1 MQSKKMNLDDL
12 MTDTDSYLRKLQ
24 YSDQT
29 IAMYRSAWN
38 HLAEFMIETDTV
50 HYSAYT
56 GEAFAYSMIEKH
68 NGYGNLSQYEK
79 YIIQCVN
86 VLTEFLETGT
96 VKFRRRKIFR
106 SLTGSIGSL
115 MKDYVTH
122 KMNLGISEETADSYR
137 YHLGTFLIY
146 LNDHNIE
153 TVEGI
158 TPKIIIEYA
167 ATTVF
172 ASQNVQHN
180 NLCILKSFLK
190 YLYDT
195 GKLKKEISHTV
206 PKSKR
211 VQQPKLPSTYSRE
224 EILSIEAAVDRGNPK
239 GKRDYAMLLL
249 TARLGMRASDVCE
262 LKFQEIDWEH
272 NRISIIQGK
281 TREPLELPLLPE
293 VGEAIID
300 YIRYGRPVSELPYIF
315 LHVNSPYDRL
325 NRSTLH
331 SIVCQ
336 YMRQAGVTFEKKR
349 HHGPH
354 ALRHSLAALLLE
366 KKTPLPVISE
376 VLGHR
381 NTESTR
387 YYLRIDINSMKQCM
401 LDVPPVNPHFYRK
414 DGDTDV

>member
-1 MQSKKMNLDDL
+1 MQSKQMNLDDL
-12 MTDTDSYLRKLQ
+12 MADTDSYLRKLQ

-29 IAMYRSAWN
+29 IAAYHSAWN
-38 HLAEFMIETDTV
+38 HLAKFMSETGTA

-56 GEAFAYSMIEKH
+56 GEVFAYNMIEKH
-68 NGYGNLSQYEK
+68 NGYENLSQYEK

-96 VKFRRRKIFR
+96 VKFRRGKIFR
-106 SLTGSIGSL
+106 SLTGSIGTL
-115 MKDYVTH
+115 MKDYVSY
-122 KMNLGISEETADSYR
+122 KKNLGISEETADGYR

-146 LNDHNIE
+146 LNDHNIV

-158 TPKIIIEYA
+158 TPNIIIDYA

-172 ASQNVQHN
+172 ASQNVQHS
-180 NLCILKSFLK
+180 NLYILKGFLK

-195 GKLKKEISHTV
+195 GKLNKEISHTV

-211 VQQPKLPSTYSRE
+211 ARQPKLPSTYSRD
-224 EILSIEAAVDRGNPK
+224 EILSIQAAVDRSSPK

-249 TARLGMRASDVCE
+249 TARLGIRTSDVCG
-262 LKFQEIDWEH
+262 LKFREIDWEH

-336 YMRQAGVTFEKKR
+336 YMRRAGITFKKER

-387 YYLRIDINSMKQCM
+387 YYLRIDISSMKQCM
-401 LDVPPVNPHFYRK
+401 LDVPPVNPHFYGK
-414 DGDTDV
+414 DGEIDA